1 MTAKQKNMI
10 LGFAFAVLIAVL
22 NTSTKLFNA
31 IYLHDLNTL
40 IYAGVV
46 IAWGFLVQ
54 QRIVN
59 RLARRHLV
67 GASFFMLGLF
77 LSRIIRWKC
86 FRHNAFIKEIFWYFY
101 YVSFMSVPLCA
112 FLAALCVGKTQR
124 EDPLRRAKWLWLIQ
138 GGFSALLF
146 TNPWHELF
154 FHFHDETLDTC
165 DYGILFYA
173 CFVWMAI
180 LTVSAMIVII
190 QRCQIAA
197 LRKYWFIPILGM
209 LFFAGLIVWYYAI
222 GGTSPKLFN
231 LKLYEIQEVF
241 CLLFIFP
248 FESMIQLGI
257 MPNNS
262 RYALFFKDSPISSSI
277 QDEAGNI
284 VYASKAQVPSEN
296 ERRSE
301 KAIHG
306 GKMVWYE
313 DLTGIQ
319 KLNEEL
325 QEVTEELEE
334 ENELIRE
341 ENRIRGERI
350 SYETKNRLY
359 DKIAGAVKEKAL
371 TIDNI
376 LTEIVNENAESAVMA
391 QNTGENVGPAIMAQ
405 NTGENTGSATMQGLG
420 ENADTMSAK
429 VKEKLI
435 RAMLLGAYVKRRG
448 NMMLLTEESTQIS
461 TKELGSAIRESLDYF
476 SLTKILNNFKEYGE
490 RRLPAKLILLAQDL
504 WQEILE
510 CFLEMESLYVV
521 LDAREGFLLRIMM
534 EAEELPL
541 DETWQEKELAALG
554 ARLLIEHDEDE
565 AWRVDLLVDENRCR
579 VINEGADG
587 IEDMDDIDVDL
598 SARRE
603 GEA

>member
-1 MTAKQKNMI
+1 MLKMTAKQKNMI

-112 FLAALCVGKTQR
+112 FLAALCVGQTQR

-173 CFVWMAI
+173 YFVWMAI

-231 LKLYEIQEVF
+231 LKLYEIQEIF

-371 TIDNI
+371 AIDNI
-376 LTEIVNENAESAVMA
+376 LTELVNANADSA
-391 QNTGENVGPAIMAQ
+391 QNVE
-405 NTGENTGSATMQGLG
+405 ENTGAVVSE
-420 ENADTMSAK
+420 ENADTMSAEG
-429 VKEKLI
+429 KEQLI
-435 RAMLLGAYVKRRG
+435 RAMILGAYVKRRG
-448 NMMLLTEESTQIS
+448 NMILLTEESTQIS

-476 SLTKILNNFKEYGE
+476 SLTKIMNNFKEYGE
-490 RRLPAKLILLAQDL
+490 RFLPDKLILLAQDL

-510 CFLEMESLYVV
+510 SFLEMDSLYVV
-521 LDAREGFLLRIMM
+521 LDAREGFLLRIMI
-534 EAEELPL
+534 EAERLPL
-541 DETWQEKELAALG
+541 DATWREKELAALG
-554 ARLLIEHDEDE
+554 ARLLIEYDEDG
-565 AWRVDLLVDENRCR
+565 AWRVDLLMKADL
-579 VINEGADG
+579 GAG
-587 IEDMDDIDVDL
+587 K
-598 SARRE
+598 E